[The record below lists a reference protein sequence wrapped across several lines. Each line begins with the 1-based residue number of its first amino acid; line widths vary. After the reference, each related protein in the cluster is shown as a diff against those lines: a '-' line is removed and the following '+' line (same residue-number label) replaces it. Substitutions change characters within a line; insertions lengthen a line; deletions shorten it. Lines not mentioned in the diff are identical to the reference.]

1 MKGMLMSNPNSE
13 REQEQAL
20 ERAQLNAGWESGNN
34 WVADYTDVDN
44 QVYSAWEANNNWE
57 EDEEPTEWYNPEEE

>member
-1 MKGMLMSNPNSE
+1 MSNPSE

-20 ERAQLNAGWESGNN
+20 ERAQLNAGWESGNS

-44 QVYSAWEANNNWE
+44 QVYSAWEANNSW
-57 EDEEPTEWYNPEEE
+57 EDEEPTEWFDPDEE